1 VAGHALDN
9 LTNPDKLPPWITEAD
24 LDYMSA
30 HLKRMGFRGGLNWY
44 RNVDKN
50 WEMLAPWI
58 RQPALFIAGSEDHVI
73 QGPLGKAP
81 LAALRTTVPNSR
93 PGVDHPGRR
102 SLHPA
107 GTATTGECC
116 VNWSVVKK
124 AVFRQD

>member
-24 LDYMSA
+24 LDYMA
-30 HLKRMGFRGGLNWY
+30 ADLKRTGFRGGLNWY

-50 WEMLAPWI
+50 WEMLAPWTGAPI

-81 LAALRTTVPNSR
+81 LAALKTTVPNLRRELIIPGAGHYIQQER
-93 PGVDHPGRR
+93 PQQVNAALIGR
-102 SLHPA
+102 S
-107 GTATTGECC
+107 
-116 VNWSVVKK
+116 
-124 AVFRQD
+124 